1 MRLFNAS
8 WLGAL
13 LFHGWSISA
22 AVFFVVSGVVGLV
35 WWSIY
40 RLRKVVARCAALGS
54 LCSSVYLLV
63 GLM

>member
-13 LFHGWSISA
+13 LLHGWAFLA
-22 AVFFVVSGVVGLV
+22 AVVFVVFGVVELV
-35 WWSIY
+35 CGAFL
-40 RLRKVVARCAALGS
+40 RLRKVVPRCAALGS

-63 GLM
+63 GLL

>member
-13 LFHGWSISA
+13 LLHGWAIFA
-22 AVFFVVSGVVGLV
+22 AVVFVVSGVVELGWGLLL
-35 WWSIY
+35 
-40 RLRKVVARCAALGS
+40 RLWMVVPRCAALGS